1 MLPKYSK
8 GVTND
13 VNKKIVFCNVSK
25 KVLFANYTK
34 LKEKLVNRNSENI
47 QNVFSI
53 VKKANTASA
62 RESENQ
68 LSSQNLMYKDIL
80 KNAETVS
87 FN

>member
-34 LKEKLVNRNSENI
+34 LKEKLVNRNKYKTIKIYKGERKEYEKNI
-47 QNVFSI
+47 F
-53 VKKANTASA
+53 
-62 RESENQ
+62 Q
-68 LSSQNLMYKDIL
+68 LYRSNSVTDSLHL
-80 KNAETVS
+80 
-87 FN
+87 FG